1 MVEAQDTNAEV
12 DQGETSAAADEQR
25 AKKQK
30 DPVRGFETIA
40 RQEIRRARRL
50 VNDGQPTPE
59 ANFAVSVAGVL
70 AMLDLAAAIREHRE
84 SNA

>member
-1 MVEAQDTNAEV
+1 MVEAHDTTAS
-12 DQGETSAAADEQR
+12 GETSADEQR
-25 AKKQK
+25 PKKQK
-30 DPVRGFETIA
+30 DAGRGFEAIA

-84 SNA
+84 GTA

>member
-1 MVEAQDTNAEV
+1 MVEAHEANVTE
-12 DQGETSAAADEQR
+12 GETAAADEPK
-25 AKKQK
+25 AKKPK
-30 DPVRGFETIA
+30 EASRGFETIA

-70 AMLDLAAAIREHRE
+70 AMLDLAAAIREHRDGTV
-84 SNA
+84 